1 MIMKRIV
8 IVSLFICAVMSVS
21 GQQTDT
27 VKSKKLIDAALYH
40 EIRAGIANSY
50 SKFTKEKFG
59 RVAFM
64 GGSVTEMTGWRDK
77 VCKYLQERFPDT
89 KFDFIA
95 AGISSTGSKPGA
107 FRLETDV
114 LSKGKID
121 LFFEEAS
128 VNDRGND
135 PDNTVQIRGMEGVIR
150 HARIANPY
158 MDIVMMYFVDPDKM
172 TDYNNGKIPAEII
185 NHNKVAEI
193 YQVSSINLAKEVTD
207 RINAHEFTWNDDF
220 KNLHPSPFGQDVY
233 FRSIRTF
240 LENGWSKIDLK
251 AKLTKYILPGQ
262 IDKYSYINGA
272 YVDIAEATIIK
283 NWTLVDSWK
292 PTDGASTRKQY
303 VNCPAL
309 IADQPGAELAFAFK
323 GGAVGICVAAGPDA
337 GIIEYTIDDAPA
349 KKLDLFTQWSSGL
362 HIPWYHILADELSKS
377 KHILRIKISQDK
389 NAQSKGNACR
399 IIHFL
404 VNKP

>member
-1 MIMKRIV
+1 MKKIV
-8 IVSLFICAVMSVS
+8 IVSLFIGVMMSAV
-21 GQQTDT
+21 GQQTDAI
-27 VKSKKLIDAALYH
+27 KSKKQIDPALYH
-40 EIRAGIANSY
+40 ELRAGITNSY
-50 SKFTKEKFG
+50 IQFTKEKFG

-64 GGSVTEMTGWRDK
+64 GGSITENPGWRDK
-77 VCKYLQERFPDT
+77 ICKYLQERFPDT

-95 AGISSTGSKPGA
+95 AGIGSTGSKPGA
-107 FRLETDV
+107 FRLVSDV

-135 PDNTVQIRGMEGVIR
+135 PDNTIQIRGMEGIIR
-150 HARIANPY
+150 HARIANRY

-172 TDYNNGKIPAEII
+172 SDYNNGKIPAEIA
-185 NHNKVAEI
+185 NHNRIAET
-193 YQVSSINLAKEVTD
+193 YQVASINLAKEVTD
-207 RINAHEFTWNDDF
+207 RINAHEFTWKDDF
-220 KNLHPSPFGQDVY
+220 KNLHPSPFGQDIY

-240 LENGWSKIDLK
+240 LENGWNRLDPK
-251 AKLTKYILPGQ
+251 AKSTKYILPKQ
-262 IDKYSYINGA
+262 IDKYSYTNGS
-272 YVDIAEATIIK
+272 YVDLSKAILIKDWTI
-283 NWTLVDSWK
+283 VESWK
-292 PTDGASTRKQY
+292 PTDGAHTRKQY

-309 IADQPGAELAFAFK
+309 IADQPDAELSLPFK

-337 GIIEYTIDDAPA
+337 GTIEYTIDDNPF

-362 HIPWYHILADELSKS
+362 HIPWYHVLADELSNS

-389 NAQSKGNACR
+389 NEKSKGTACR